1 MYEHSLKHGGEG
13 GVAKVPRWTAT
24 AMRAMR
30 KSRGVNVARLQQ
42 LGGVTFHHAGA
53 FWFGVVA
60 VTAGVI
66 GHLPMYLMGR
76 NTGYR
81 LVGMPMDMPMKI
93 GMAAIIFGLLA
104 SLYGPYPRSAETTA
118 RAASRIRIAALD
130 DVRLNLTHVGLLV

>member
-1 MYEHSLKHGGEG
+1 MAG
-13 GVAKVPRWTAT
+13 
-24 AMRAMR
+24 
-30 KSRGVNVARLQQ
+30 LQR

-66 GHLPMYLMGR
+66 AHIPMYLMGR

-93 GMAAIIFGLLA
+93 GMAAIIGGLIA
-104 SLYGPYPRSAETTA
+104 SLYGLYPRSAEATPWP
-118 RAASRIRIAALD
+118 
-130 DVRLNLTHVGLLV
+130 